1 MEDNTQ
7 LIKTENKYIRWDVK
21 RWRVLQGN
29 KRVGKEMKNAR
40 LGRASTS
47 NKIARA
53 GSIRKVREE
62 QQRPEGD
69 EGASQVQT
77 PGARPIRKQTV
88 VRP

>member
-1 MEDNTQ
+1 
-7 LIKTENKYIRWDVK
+7 
-21 RWRVLQGN
+21 
-29 KRVGKEMKNAR
+29 MKNAR

-47 NKIARA
+47 NKRARA